1 MLKTRKH
8 LFAGIMLGIIISLLI
23 YYYITPALLYPPQQ
37 KPELPPKEPYYII
50 IDTETGKTLTYVTS
64 VRVSVGDEY
73 ISEDGHRYVI
83 SKVEKNRAYA
93 QDFGPVNTERN
104 GSEGLKKDK
113 NK

>member
-1 MLKTRKH
+1 MFKTRSH
-8 LFAGIMLGIIISLLI
+8 LIAGILIGIIVSFFI
-23 YYYITPALLYPPQQ
+23 YYYIIPAFLYPPQQ

-50 IDTETGKTLTYVTS
+50 IDNETGKTLTYVTS

-83 SKVEKNRAYA
+83 SKVEQNRAYA
-93 QDFGPVNTERN
+93 QDFGPVNPQRN
-104 GSEGLKKDK
+104 ETEGLKKDK